1 MKCVTAGGD
10 GTFKHYDGDKEDL
23 AGGIFF
29 QGKKTVTFSAYYPF
43 TGAEEYKPGID
54 QDGKISN
61 ITSLQLTGQNKID
74 YLYADGIT
82 TTYTTP
88 VISFNGDATK
98 FKHKMSR
105 LKLVLETPANDGFS
119 ATDVASG
126 TYVLGGLKHE
136 GTFDTTTGTAE
147 AASTATAVSDWSVS
161 ANCPYADANN
171 RRTYTMILYPQTVD
185 GALPFIATISGQG
198 YKNTTDIKF
207 ENNKL
212 LSGNSY
218 TFTIT
223 IKKDRLEVSG
233 CTIEN
238 WNAATDV
245 KGDATMQ

>member
-1 MKCVTAGGD
+1 MKYVTAGGD

-105 LKLVLETPANDGFS
+105 LKLVLETPGNDGFS

-147 AASTATAVSDWSVS
+147 AASTATAVADWSVS

-185 GALPFIATISGQG
+185 GALPFTATISGQG
-198 YKNTTDIKF
+198 YKNTADIKF

-212 LSGNSY
+212 LSGTSY